1 MWLKVY
7 MGPSYGP
14 MIKKIQGEDMKP
26 NYLYAAL
33 SYILLAIGLIYF
45 VLPNISEENLLKDS
59 LRYGFLFGIIVYGVY
74 DFTAAAVIKD
84 WDIKLAI
91 IDILWGGVLYFLTA
105 YLSKKV

>member
-33 SYILLAIGLIYF
+33 SYILLGIGLIYF
-45 VLPNISEENLLKDS
+45 VLPNITEENLLNDS